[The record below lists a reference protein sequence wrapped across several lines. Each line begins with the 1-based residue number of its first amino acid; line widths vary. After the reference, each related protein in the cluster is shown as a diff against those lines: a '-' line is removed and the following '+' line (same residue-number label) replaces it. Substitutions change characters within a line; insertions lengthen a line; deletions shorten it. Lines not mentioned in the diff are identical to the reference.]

1 MSVICPPIGR
11 EEAGDVLNASVTGTP
26 VVFAKRLNGAMLNDT
41 ALGRL
46 VKISPEGTPADAVVS
61 EDVCTVMPVAF
72 PAVAAPI
79 VTPLSVIMK
88 AVAALM
94 LADATVMKIAAEI

>member
-1 MSVICPPIGR
+1 MICPPIGK
-11 EEAGDVLNASVTGTP
+11 EEAGDVVNARFTWTP
-26 VVFAKRLNGAMLNDT
+26 VLFARRSVGVMLNDT

-61 EDVCTVMPVAF
+61 EDVCTVMPVAL

-94 LADATVMKIAAEI
+94 LADAIVMMIAVEI